1 MPDGPL
7 RFRPIQPGIMFHE
20 SVPPL
25 AGRML
30 QVADNM
36 TIQRFGFKKSRSHIA
51 LALFIAAAGFYLARP
66 ADAMVR
72 PGATYAGGNL
82 TLEAKNATVGELLET
97 IAQTAGVDIFV
108 APGFQTAEQKMTLQ
122 ISGEPLEEAI
132 RRILRGYSYAAVYE
146 KEGNDFR
153 IAALKI
159 YPEGQASGAVIPLFS
174 GGRTPIYEEKS
185 RRGETVTVLVNAG
198 GDIVTQGNMTARRG
212 SIGPSQTEVA
222 ATAPPGE
229 GLQSPWFALQLQQEQ
244 TEAERFADLLMLR
257 RQAESATDPKQ
268 REALTMVYADEV
280 AKFQTF
286 KKANLNKVESLKRI
300 NQFQEVTQ

>member
-1 MPDGPL
+1 MCRMTPL
-7 RFRPIQPGIMFHE
+7 VQD
-20 SVPPL
+20 VPPL
-25 AGRML
+25 AGRMF
-30 QVADNM
+30 QVADTM
-36 TIQRFGFKKSRSHIA
+36 TIQRFGFKKNISHIA
-51 LALFIAAAGFYLARP
+51 LALFIAAAGFCLAWP

-72 PGATYAGGNL
+72 PGATYAAGNL

-97 IAQTAGVDIFV
+97 IARTAGVDIFV
-108 APGFQTAEQKMTLQ
+108 APGFQTAGEKMTLQ

-132 RRILRGYSYAAVYE
+132 RRILRGYNYAAIYE

-159 YPEGQASGAVIPLFS
+159 YSEGQVSGAVVPLFS
-174 GGRTPIYEEKS
+174 GGRTPVYEEKN

-198 GDIVTQGNMTARRG
+198 GNIITRGNMTARRG
-212 SIGPSQTEVA
+212 AIGPSQTEVA

-244 TEAERFADLLMLR
+244 AETERFADLLMLR
-257 RQAESATDPKQ
+257 RQAEIATDPQQ
-268 REALTMVYADEV
+268 RQALAMVYADEV

-300 NQFQEVTQ
+300 NQFQQVTQQ